1 MTRYRYAGP
10 VMGLTLAVP
19 DGTGGRRV
27 VFDEVLVPGRTYAM
41 PAHATVARLVAARR
55 LTATAA
61 EPAPVEPVEP
71 VAPAAAPA
79 AADPSDSKPA
89 ARATRRRAPKE

>member
-10 VMGLTLAVP
+10 VMGLTLTVP
-19 DGTGGRRV
+19 DGAGGRRV

-41 PAHATVARLVAARR
+41 PAHAAVTRLVAARR

-61 EPAPVEPVEP
+61 EPAEPVE
-71 VAPAAAPA
+71 PAAAPA
-79 AADPSDSKPA
+79 TAAPSDSKPA